1 MLHHLVLRD
10 GLELLELTQGN
21 NKGFLATYVQD
32 FSRMLI
38 VIPLKD
44 GYSKKLIFLHK
55 LKPWVWKI
63 IYQRID
69 IPNICWRPMKMVEC
83 MED

>member
-1 MLHHLVLRD
+1 
-10 GLELLELTQGN
+10 
-21 NKGFLATYVQD
+21 
-32 FSRMLI
+32 
-38 VIPLKD
+38 
-44 GYSKKLIFLHK
+44 LHK